1 MRIAMVGLRGL
12 PATFGG
18 IEKHVEELG
27 WRLAERG
34 HEVSVFCR
42 PNYAGD
48 LDLPTEF
55 DYVAPVGRRP
65 GRYRGMILR
74 NLPTVEG
81 KGVEAF
87 VHSGLA
93 AASTVGRGFD
103 VVHFHAL
110 GPGVGPIFLPM
121 YLPILAL
128 GLLASWRTTVLVG
141 LIAPLLSAVLTG
153 MPPLAPPVA
162 LLMAAELAAL
172 AGVAGAAR
180 RAGLGVWPACVL
192 ALIGSRVVGVLAV
205 LTVGH
210 ALGYNKSVW
219 EYAVL
224 SLGVAWP
231 GMIL

>member
-1 MRIAMVGLRGL
+1 MKSTEGAATPEAAEGRADRERLFGARDLALGGLLGALAIAL
-12 PATFGG
+12 P
-18 IEKHVEELG
+18 VL
-27 WRLAERG
+27 
-34 HEVSVFCR
+34 
-42 PNYAGD
+42 
-48 LDLPTEF
+48 
-55 DYVAPVGRRP
+55 
-65 GRYRGMILR
+65 
-74 NLPTVEG
+74 
-81 KGVEAF
+81 
-87 VHSGLA
+87 
-93 AASTVGRGFD
+93 
-103 VVHFHAL
+103 FHAL
-110 GPGVGPIFLPM
+110 GPGVGPILLPM

-192 ALIGSRVVGVLAV
+192 ALVGSRLVGTLAL

-210 ALGYNKSVW
+210 TLGYNRSVW

-231 GMIL
+231 GMLLQLTVVPAAVALVERTSLLGSRFKRSAREP